1 MDHRNKPQLFGNEPQ
16 IHQGAGAAG
25 MEVEGFVV
33 VEGTSPIFF
42 SMDREGA
49 VAFVA
54 ALNRLASP
62 PNVKIRSLSVSGRPK
77 GKSLSR
83 NTRMTEYS
91 VIPQG
96 WVDWCRENYPDVDY
110 HSEFD
115 SYCNWSQ
122 SSPNGAK
129 KDHFAAFKNWIKRSA
144 EERAKKNP
152 ESKTMSVLRVL
163 RDV

>member
-1 MDHRNKPQLFGNEPQ
+1 VEERTKPVDHRNKPQLFGNEPQ
-16 IHQGAGAAG
+16 IHQG
-25 MEVEGFVV
+25 
-33 VEGTSPIFF
+33 
-42 SMDREGA
+42 
-49 VAFVA
+49 
-54 ALNRLASP
+54 
-62 PNVKIRSLSVSGRPK
+62 
-77 GKSLSR
+77 
-83 NTRMTEYS
+83 MTEYS
-91 VIPQG
+91 VIPKE

>member
-1 MDHRNKPQLFGNEPQ
+1 
-16 IHQGAGAAG
+16 

-33 VEGTSPIFF
+33 VEGTSPILF

-91 VIPQG
+91 VMPKE

-122 SSPNGAK
+122 S
-129 KDHFAAFKNWIKRSA
+129 F
-144 EERAKKNP
+144 
-152 ESKTMSVLRVL
+152 
-163 RDV
+163 

>member
-77 GKSLSR
+77 GKSL
-83 NTRMTEYS
+83 
-91 VIPQG
+91 
-96 WVDWCRENYPDVDY
+96 
-110 HSEFD
+110 
-115 SYCNWSQ
+115 
-122 SSPNGAK
+122 
-129 KDHFAAFKNWIKRSA
+129 
-144 EERAKKNP
+144 
-152 ESKTMSVLRVL
+152 
-163 RDV
+163 